1 MNNRHPRQLKKSKL
15 WGPFW
20 SCQLNSTA
28 NSVHLAHFALNR
40 LNWHCCLAGSSK
52 MAPRILI
59 FFSIDM
65 SADYSFELI
74 FIVRWVPQFI
84 GHNKI
89 FLGSVTKY
97 VPQTTLRVLFV
108 AVITCFTNT
117 YLLLLFPSSSV
128 NSVMDFLVN
137 IGISYI

>member
-1 MNNRHPRQLKKSKL
+1 M
-15 WGPFW
+15 G
-20 SCQLNSTA
+20 
-28 NSVHLAHFALNR
+28 
-40 LNWHCCLAGSSK
+40 
-52 MAPRILI
+52 
-59 FFSIDM
+59 
-65 SADYSFELI
+65 ADYSFELNS
-74 FIVRWVPQFI
+74 IVHYVPQFI

-89 FLGSVTKY
+89 FLASVTKY